1 MAAKLVFGNEIL
13 GTTPKA
19 QSMKEN
25 NKWNLVN
32 IKNFYLQKIL
42 LREWERKATKGQLKI
57 YLQGKNGDTDLENG
71 CVDTSGEADS
81 ETNWESGMDKC
92 ALHVD
97 NRHVGDVAGGH
108 KDQLCD
114 DLEGWGRGW
123 EGGSWGREG
132 IYVYW

>member
-42 LREWERKATKGQLKI
+42 LRE
-57 YLQGKNGDTDLENG
+57 
-71 CVDTSGEADS
+71 
-81 ETNWESGMDKC
+81 
-92 ALHVD
+92 
-97 NRHVGDVAGGH
+97 
-108 KDQLCD
+108 
-114 DLEGWGRGW
+114 
-123 EGGSWGREG
+123 
-132 IYVYW
+132 